1 MMRKITISCLCLI
14 FTGIFLIP
22 EITWTQKADPTILDF
37 KVQALYRAAKLTW
50 KVKDGFKG
58 GLAVQILR
66 ADTFEEGP
74 YKEVDSV
81 NLTPGKSAYEYV
93 DKTMGAE
100 AKYYYKLLIKE
111 TDESF
116 GPIPTRP
123 YFSPPATHLKPPIP
137 KPESDYI
144 LTFHFPAPERQE
156 T

>member
-1 MMRKITISCLCLI
+1 MTKIAIFSLLSVLI
-14 FTGIFLIP
+14 AFP
-22 EITWTQKADPTILDF
+22 SASWSQKADPTILDF
-37 KVQALYRAAKLTW
+37 RVQALYRAAKLTW
-50 KVKDGFKG
+50 KIKEGFRS
-58 GLAVQILR
+58 GLSVQILR

-74 YKEVDSV
+74 YKEVDTV
-81 NLTPGKSAYEYV
+81 NLTPGKNAYEYV

-100 AKYYYKLLIKE
+100 AKYYYKLIIKE

-123 YFSPPATHLKPPIP
+123 FFSPPATHYQPPVP

-144 LTFHFPAPERQE
+144 LSFRFPAHERQE

>member
-1 MMRKITISCLCLI
+1 MNVPNES
-14 FTGIFLIP
+14 
-22 EITWTQKADPTILDF
+22 WSQKADPTILDF

-50 KVKDGFKG
+50 KVKEGFKG

-74 YKEVDSV
+74 YKEVDTV
-81 NLTPGKSAYEYV
+81 NLTPGKSTYEYV

-123 YFSPPATHLKPPIP
+123 FFSPPATHYQPPVP
-137 KPESDYI
+137 GQRSSYALSLLSLPSKS
-144 LTFHFPAPERQE
+144 
-156 T
+156 

>member
-1 MMRKITISCLCLI
+1 MNVPNES
-14 FTGIFLIP
+14 
-22 EITWTQKADPTILDF
+22 WSQKADPTILDF

-50 KVKDGFKG
+50 RVKDGFKG

-74 YKEVDSV
+74 YKEVDTV
-81 NLTPGKSAYEYV
+81 NLTPGKTTYEYV

-100 AKYYYKLLIKE
+100 AKYHYKLFIKE

-123 YFSPPATHLKPPIP
+123 YFSPPATHLKPPVP

-144 LTFHFPAPERQE
+144 LSFHFPAPERQE